1 MSKKIRRLTP
11 SLLKKIIAEEKRKI
25 IKESKVKTKKSSRS
39 IAKQKRVLKE
49 TKKMQKDLVLKFKK
63 LYQLRE
69 KIKRNL
75 NKQV

>member
-25 IKESKVKTKKSSRS
+25 IKESKVKTKKSSRG

-75 NKQV
+75 NK

>member
-39 IAKQKRVLKE
+39 IAKQKKVLKE

-75 NKQV
+75 NK

>member
-25 IKESKVKTKKSSRS
+25 IKESKVKTKKSSRN
-39 IAKQKRVLKE
+39 IAKQKKVLKE

-75 NKQV
+75 NK

>member
-75 NKQV
+75 NK

>member
-25 IKESKVKTKKSSRS
+25 IKESKVKTKKTSRS

-75 NKQV
+75 NK